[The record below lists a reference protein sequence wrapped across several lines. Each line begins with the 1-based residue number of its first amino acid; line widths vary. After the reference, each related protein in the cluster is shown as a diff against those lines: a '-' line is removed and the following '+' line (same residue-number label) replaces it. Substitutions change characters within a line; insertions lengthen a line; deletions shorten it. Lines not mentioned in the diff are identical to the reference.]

1 MSFYH
6 IAFAFLF
13 DQNKLECKKYLIRL
27 EEVSVLIFYRFLLH
41 NISSRTMILLKIYR

>member
-13 DQNKLECKKYLIRL
+13 DQNKLGYKKYLIKL
-27 EEVSVLIFYRFLLH
+27 EEE
-41 NISSRTMILLKIYR
+41 